1 MTKRSPCPE
10 RPPVSQP
17 LETYQNEIYL
27 NGLTGVRPEF
37 PADLHQLEE
46 AARAVLTP
54 EAFGYIAGSA
64 GSGDTARENLAALRR
79 WRIVPRM
86 LTDVSDPSYATQVLG
101 TALPVPM
108 LLAPVG
114 VLGIAHAGG
123 ESAVA
128 RAAAAQGIPMILS
141 TASSTPMEDVAAASG
156 AGPRWYQLY
165 WPQDR
170 AVAAS
175 FLDRAQAAG
184 FTVLVVTLD
193 TRLLSWRP
201 HDLDQ
206 GYLPF
211 LRGIGVQNYLTDP
224 AFRAGLA
231 ASVDEDPG
239 AAILHYTEMFA
250 DPSLTWDDLP
260 FLRERWAG
268 PVVLKGI
275 LSAADARR
283 AADAGVD
290 GVVVSNHGG
299 RQVDGAIGALDALPP
314 VVAAVGREL
323 AVLFDGGIRGGADM
337 LKALALGAR
346 AVLIGRPYAYGL
358 GLGGEDGVRHV
369 LRALRQDFELTMRLS
384 GYARLDELGPDALTR
399 RPG

>member
-1 MTKRSPCPE
+1 VIHYETFAVPGKAA
-10 RPPVSQP
+10 PVSQP

-27 NGLTGVRPEF
+27 NGLSGVRPEF

-64 GSGDTARENLAALRR
+64 GAGDTARENLDALRR

-86 LTDVSDPSYATQVLG
+86 LTDVGDPSYATQVLG

-114 VLGIAHAGG
+114 VLGIAHPGG

-128 RAAAAQGIPMILS
+128 RAAAAQGVPMILS
-141 TASSTPMEDVAAASG
+141 TASSTAMEDVAAASG
-156 AGPRWYQLY
+156 TGPRWYQLY
-165 WPQDR
+165 WPRDR
-170 AVAAS
+170 DVAAS

-211 LRGIGVQNYLTDP
+211 LQGIGVQNYLTDP

-231 ASVDEDPG
+231 ASAP
-239 AAILHYTEMFA
+239 
-250 DPSLTWDDLP
+250 
-260 FLRERWAG
+260 
-268 PVVLKGI
+268 
-275 LSAADARR
+275 
-283 AADAGVD
+283 
-290 GVVVSNHGG
+290 
-299 RQVDGAIGALDALPP
+299 
-314 VVAAVGREL
+314 
-323 AVLFDGGIRGGADM
+323 
-337 LKALALGAR
+337 
-346 AVLIGRPYAYGL
+346 
-358 GLGGEDGVRHV
+358 
-369 LRALRQDFELTMRLS
+369 
-384 GYARLDELGPDALTR
+384 TR
-399 RPG
+399 RPLPTPMTRARPSCTTRGCSATRR